1 LLAIVADPETP
12 PLLELLPG
20 EVAGAATVHL
30 EAAHR
35 WTKCS

>member
-1 LLAIVADPETP
+1 MAIVADPETLP
-12 PLLELLPG
+12 QLELLSG

-30 EAAHR
+30 EGAHR